1 MVVFIVINGSLVHI
15 KNVSFI
21 IVCSYVDWL
30 NGKSWTTVLNNAAVA
45 ICSFQTW
52 QTRLKQALPSL
63 SPPGEESLQT
73 LLLQDTLK

>member
-30 NGKSWTTVLNNAAVA
+30 NGKS
-45 ICSFQTW
+45 
-52 QTRLKQALPSL
+52 
-63 SPPGEESLQT
+63 
-73 LLLQDTLK
+73 